1 MVKVM
6 VLKVWHQGHLQWHE
20 LLPEF
25 YENLP
30 FGTEVGIKWDDTDG
44 QTGKRMDRRRD
55 SMVIS

>member
-1 MVKVM
+1 M